1 MTANRTF
8 AVHSLDHARLS
19 ARKFAQQHVFP
30 HISAAFP
37 IWRPRMFLSSAIH
50 DKPPRGAGCHRAAF
64 SRNRRKQMGRQA
76 LGFAAPGIGRG
87 GGGEEA
93 GTQRRRTSHG
103 EMEGVSNCAQGH
115 LQGIQAARTAVGAAC
130 RPPADAA
137 AAATARRFG
146 EGPGKPGRA
155 PGHRLATTEPESSPC
170 PAALAPRTCANET
183 YANCHV
189 AGCPYPVKSA
199 HPSRKEAL

>member
-50 DKPPRGAGCHRAAF
+50 DKPPREAGCHRAAF
-64 SRNRRKQMGRQA
+64 SRNRRKQMRRQGRWDSRRQES
-76 LGFAAPGIGRG
+76 GRG
-87 GGGEEA
+87 RRGGSGNAAEAHVTWGDGGGY
-93 GTQRRRTSHG
+93 
-103 EMEGVSNCAQGH
+103 
-115 LQGIQAARTAVGAAC
+115 
-130 RPPADAA
+130 P
-137 AAATARRFG
+137 TARRG
-146 EGPGKPGRA
+146 AWRRDGCQRALVGHPPGASEKDPGKPGRA

-170 PAALAPRTCANET
+170 PAALAPRTCASKT
-183 YANCHV
+183 YVDCHV
-189 AGCPYPVKSA
+189 AGCPYPVESA
-199 HPSRKEAL
+199 HPSRKEAP